1 MESKILRK
9 NHGAST
15 CRNENYANVLLLK
28 PAAHGI
34 PLSLC
39 LSLAAALDSLDQMA
53 RVQLSSLSS
62 LASRAAL
69 VSSVVMA
76 TGISLPLYAVS
87 YDYVESVFLSF
98 LEQMGR

>member
-1 MESKILRK
+1 M
-9 NHGAST
+9 
-15 CRNENYANVLLLK
+15 
-28 PAAHGI
+28 
-34 PLSLC
+34 LSLF
-39 LSLAAALDSLDQMA
+39 LWPSLAGALDSLDRMT